1 MKTIASFTIDHIR
14 LLPGLYVSRKDEV
27 GGNRLT
33 TFDVRLTAPN
43 REPVL
48 STGAIH
54 AIEHIGATY
63 LRRDSGLAS
72 QTIYWGPMGC
82 RTGFYAIFSG
92 DLTPQDIV
100 DVDDPPLPGSLRS
113 YRPDSRSIAGGMRQL
128 FRYGSSCRARDQ
140 PQVPGDS
147 DTSGYRA
154 QQLSSLK

>member
-54 AIEHIGATY
+54 AIEHIGAT
-63 LRRDSGLAS
+63 
-72 QTIYWGPMGC
+72 
-82 RTGFYAIFSG
+82 
-92 DLTPQDIV
+92 
-100 DVDDPPLPGSLRS
+100 
-113 YRPDSRSIAGGMRQL
+113 
-128 FRYGSSCRARDQ
+128 
-140 PQVPGDS
+140 
-147 DTSGYRA
+147 
-154 QQLSSLK
+154 

>member
-63 LRRDSGLAS
+63 LRCDSGLAS

-82 RTGFYAIFSG
+82 PTGFYAIFSG

-100 DVDDPPLPGSLRS
+100 DEMIHLFQAVCDHTGPIPGATQEGCGNYSDMDLPAAQEISRKYLEILTHLDTAHSS
-113 YRPDSRSIAGGMRQL
+113 YPA
-128 FRYGSSCRARDQ
+128 
-140 PQVPGDS
+140 
-147 DTSGYRA
+147 
-154 QQLSSLK
+154 